1 MSKRRKKKGAE
12 RLEAQAR
19 AHAILYGPE
28 WHEVSD
34 YRQQAMKLI
43 EKHGI
48 RPDEERIGS
57 EELKIVGKRL
67 EEFREGKR
75 KLWGEL
81 PVDKVL
87 ELLSQGRTVDPG
99 DDIGSKT
106 LRMLEKLGYVKD
118 GELTGKGRDLKK
130 RMKGR

>member
-12 RLEAQAR
+12 KLEAQAR
-19 AHAILYGPE
+19 AHAIVYGPD

-48 RPDEERIGS
+48 RPDEKRVDA
-57 EELKIVGKRL
+57 EELKIIGKRL
-67 EEFREGKR
+67 EEFGKGKR
-75 KLWGEL
+75 RLWGEL

-87 ELLSQGRTVDPG
+87 ELLSQGKTVDPG
-99 DDIGSKT
+99 DVIGAKT

-118 GELTGKGRDLKK
+118 GKPTWKGRDLRK
-130 RMKGR
+130 RIKSR